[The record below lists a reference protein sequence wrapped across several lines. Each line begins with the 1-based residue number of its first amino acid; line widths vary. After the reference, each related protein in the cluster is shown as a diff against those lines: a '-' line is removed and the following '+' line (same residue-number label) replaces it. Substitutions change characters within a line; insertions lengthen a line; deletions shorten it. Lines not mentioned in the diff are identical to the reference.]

1 MTLGDIVKRYRSDN
15 HLSMDDFARLSG
27 LSKGYISM
35 LERNENPISKKPIV
49 PSLTTIKGVAQALG
63 KTPEEVMRMLG
74 PDQTIDLTDD
84 YRVKDHPNLS
94 SDFAEM
100 FDRLSDMEKYIVIR
114 QIRGLLSGK

>member
-74 PDQTIDLTDD
+74 PD
-84 YRVKDHPNLS
+84 
-94 SDFAEM
+94 
-100 FDRLSDMEKYIVIR
+100 
-114 QIRGLLSGK
+114 